1 MAEQIPYSIIV
12 SIINKLT
19 SSTFH
24 EFARIY
30 GVKNELQNLNKT
42 LESIK
47 IILSDAEH
55 KQHNDPTIH
64 HWITR
69 FKQVLH
75 DADDFL
81 DYLTIRDS
89 MLKASNNHG
98 NVLNKV
104 QNLFS
109 LEKNPLAFRV
119 KLVREIDNVRKKF
132 DSVAEDMLKL
142 KLNPSMVVILKEK
155 EGFCSWRET
164 SSFVL
169 ESGIVGREGNKN
181 EIIEL
186 LKGKGNKDSVSFIAV
201 VGMGGLGKTALAQ
214 LVYNDDEVEKMF
226 EKRIWVC
233 VSQEFDVKSI
243 LSKMLKSLK
252 NGEVGDLE
260 LDILQRRVREELN
273 GQRYLLVLD
282 DLWNEDQLKWDE
294 LRTYLMCGGQG
305 SKVLVTTRSRLVSQI
320 MGVNMP
326 YVLKGLNKEQSW
338 NLLKKLTFGEV
349 ANGMSPNL
357 ESIGERIA
365 EKCGGVP
372 LAIRTVGG
380 FLQTVNEKEDQ
391 WLNVLNGDVW
401 RLCEERQSI
410 MPVLKLSYQNLPL
423 GLRQCFAYCCLYPKN
438 WEIQKNELIQLW
450 MAQGYLE
457 STIETQ
463 CIEDVG
469 NQYVRIL
476 LLRSFFQDASL
487 SKHSD
492 IISFKM
498 HDLMHDLAKSVAGN
512 DCCLHAEGKRFIGRP
527 IHVSFLSSTTCSLDL
542 LDASKPRTVLWAKTK
557 AGSVS
562 DAKLSITKNL
572 KYLRAFDL
580 SHSLI
585 TELPQS
591 IDKCRHLRYLDLSNC
606 KELISLPKSIGNL
619 VSLQSLKLSGCRQLV
634 FCTEVITKLINLRH
648 LEIEG
653 CKAFADMMPLGLG
666 QLTSLQSLSSF
677 VVGDDETRNCGKLN
691 ELKELNSLKGHL
703 RISNLGSVKD
713 VALESREV
721 NLKIKKYIQVLEL
734 NWGKSRYDWVEEGK
748 NSEIDLQLLDNLC
761 PNQNLRK
768 LQVSGYP
775 GVRFS
780 SWLPSLTNI
789 IQINLYR
796 LSNCQHLQP
805 LEGLPWLKR
814 IHISEMN
821 ELKYIHYDDI
831 SHVFFP
837 SLEKLILFGCKNLKG
852 WKRLGNNVENHH
864 PLPPFPCLSYLEIW
878 DCPKLTC
885 MPTYPYLTELKLISC
900 NVKPMIETCSVQ
912 LQSSSFNP
920 LFGLKHLYLTEID
933 LEAMPEQWM
942 KNLKSLERLSLSGFL
957 VIEPMIRHLQH
968 LSAGLQELRICQV
981 DKLDLWRDEG
991 NANSECK
998 VPHGLRSLQKIS
1010 VEFCDNLKA
1019 FPEQILDIQSLRHIK
1034 ILHCDDL
1041 ESLPEGLRCLTNL
1054 QTLHII
1060 HCPLIRKRCQIK
1072 VGEDWPNIAHIPD
1085 IIVN

>member
-1 MAEQIPYSIIV
+1 MAEQIPYSVIV
-12 SIINKLT
+12 SIINKLA

-30 GVKNELQNLNKT
+30 AVKNDLQNLNKT

-47 IILSDAEH
+47 IVLSDAEH
-55 KQHNDPTIH
+55 KQVHDPTIH

-89 MLKASNNHG
+89 RIKLN
-98 NVLNKV
+98 NKV

-109 LEKNPLAFRV
+109 IENNRIAFRV
-119 KLVREIDNVRKKF
+119 KLVREIDNIRKKF
-132 DSVAEDMLKL
+132 NDVAEDMSRL
-142 KLNPSMVVILKEK
+142 KLNPNLVLIVKEN
-155 EGFCSWRET
+155 EGSWRET

-169 ESGIVGREGNKN
+169 ESGIVGREENKN

-186 LKGKGNKDSVSFIAV
+186 LKGENSSVSFIAV

-214 LVYNDDEVEKMF
+214 LVYNDGEVEKVF
-226 EKRIWVC
+226 DKRIWVC
-233 VSQEFDVKSI
+233 VSQEFEVKSI
-243 LSKMLKSLK
+243 LRKMLKSLK
-252 NGEVGDLE
+252 NDQVGDLE
-260 LDILQRRVREELN
+260 LDILQRMVREELN
-273 GQRYLLVLD
+273 GQRYILVLD
-282 DLWNEDQLKWDE
+282 DLWNENQLKWDE

-305 SKVLVTTRSRLVSQI
+305 SKILVTTRSTLVSQM
-320 MGVNMP
+320 MGVNNT

-338 NLLKKLTFGEV
+338 DLLKKLTFGEV
-349 ANGMSPNL
+349 VNGVSSNL

-380 FLQTVNEKEDQ
+380 FLRTINENEDQ
-391 WLNVLNGDVW
+391 WLSVLNGDVW

-423 GLRQCFAYCCLYPKN
+423 GLRQCFAYCCLYPKD

-457 STIETQ
+457 SSIETESM
-463 CIEDVG
+463 EDVG

-476 LLRSFFQDASL
+476 LMRSFFQDATL
-487 SKHSD
+487 SKHNE

-512 DCCLHAEGKRFIGRP
+512 DCCLHAEGKGFIARP
-527 IHVSFLSSTTCSLDL
+527 MHISFLSSSACSLDFS
-542 LDASKPRTVLWAKTK
+542 DASKLRTILWAKTK

-580 SHSLI
+580 SYSSI
-585 TELPQS
+585 TKLPQS
-591 IDKCRHLRYLDLSNC
+591 IDTCRHLRYLDLSNC

-634 FCTEVITKLINLRH
+634 FSTEVITKLINLRH

-653 CKAFADMMPLGLG
+653 CKAFADKMPIGLG

-677 VVGDDETRNCGKLN
+677 VVGDDGMGNCGKLN
-691 ELKELNSLKGHL
+691 ELKELNNLKGHL
-703 RISNLGSVKD
+703 RISNLDSVKD
-713 VALESREV
+713 VALESQEA
-721 NLKIKKYIQVLEL
+721 NLKIKKYIQVLDL
-734 NWGKSRYDWVEEGK
+734 NWGKTRYDWVEEAK
-748 NSEIDLQLLDNLC
+748 NSEINLQLLDNLC

-768 LQVSGYP
+768 LRVSGYP

-780 SWLPSLTNI
+780 NWLPSLTNI
-789 IQINLYR
+789 VQINFYR

-805 LEGLPWLKR
+805 LEGLPRLRKL
-814 IHISEMN
+814 HISEMN
-821 ELKYIHYDDI
+821 ELKYMHYDDI
-831 SHVFFP
+831 SNVFFP
-837 SLEKLILFGCKNLKG
+837 SLEKLILFGCKNLRG
-852 WKRLGNNVENHH
+852 WKKLGNDVDNDSNHS
-864 PLPPFPCLSYLEIW
+864 LPPFPCLSYLEIW

-885 MPTYPYLTELKLISC
+885 MPTYPYLTELRLISC
-900 NVKPMIETCSVQ
+900 NAMPMIKTCSVQ

-933 LEAMPEQWM
+933 LESMPEQWM
-942 KNLKSLERLSLSGFL
+942 KNLKSLERLSLSGFPAI
-957 VIEPMIRHLQH
+957 VPMIRHLQH
-968 LSAGLQELRICQV
+968 LSAELQELRICQV

-991 NANSECK
+991 NASSKCQ
-998 VPHGLRSLQKIS
+998 VPHGLKSLQKIS
-1010 VEFCDNLKA
+1010 IEFCDNLKA
-1019 FPEQILDIQSLRHIK
+1019 FPEQIFYLQSLRYIK

-1041 ESLPEGLRCLTNL
+1041 ESLPEGLRFLTNL

-1060 HCPLIRKRCQIK
+1060 HCHLLRYRCQTK
-1072 VGEDWPNIAHIPD
+1072 TGEDWPNIAHIPE
-1085 IIVN
+1085 IIVG